1 MIMTVILIEMAHP
14 VDLQEMLIHLDHQD
28 QAQILHKLQSKKQKN
43 LLNLQLVV
51 KKIKIKM
58 EMTKNVIQNLAAQE
72 VAQLQNLNRNLKIR
86 RWERRRKRN
95 LKAQAHLEALQ
106 VLHHL
111 KTRKR
116 RKSHHQ
122 RKKLLLRKRRK
133 RLKRRNKTINLGHQV
148 VLVAHLA
155 QVVVDLVRV
164 AQVLQVALKKK
175 CKG

>member
-1 MIMTVILIEMAHP
+1 
-14 VDLQEMLIHLDHQD
+14 
-28 QAQILHKLQSKKQKN
+28 
-43 LLNLQLVV
+43 
-51 KKIKIKM
+51 
-58 EMTKNVIQNLAAQE
+58 MTKNVIQNLAARV

-86 RWERRRKRN
+86 KWVRKRKRN
-95 LKAQAHLEALQ
+95 LKAQAHLEAPL

-116 RKSHHQ
+116 RKSPHQ
-122 RKKLLLRKRRK
+122 RKKLHLRKRRK
-133 RLKRRNKTINLGHQV
+133 RLKRRKQTINLGHQV
-148 VLVAHLA
+148 VQVAHLA